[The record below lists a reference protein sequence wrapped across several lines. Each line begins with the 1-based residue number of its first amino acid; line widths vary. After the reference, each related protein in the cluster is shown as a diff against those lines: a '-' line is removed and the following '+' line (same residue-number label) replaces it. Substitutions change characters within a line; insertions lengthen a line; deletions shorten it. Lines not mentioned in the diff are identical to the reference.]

1 MTAAQDRPA
10 NAATPVGRM
19 LREWRAVRRIS
30 QLDLALDSDISTRHL
45 SCIETGKAQP
55 SRALLDQLA
64 DTLGMPLRE
73 RNALLLAAGYAPIY
87 RESGLS
93 APELQLLARAVDSIL
108 AQQEPYPAF
117 AVDRCWNVL
126 AVNRGMTRLLG
137 SIKPGGP
144 LHGNILRQVFDPGDM
159 RPHIGNWDEVAGDL
173 IRHLHEACA
182 RNPVDHALHALLD
195 EVLAFPEVPSGW
207 RRREARAPLPVITT
221 VFIGPTGPLSFFSTL
236 TGFGTSWD
244 ITAEETRIE
253 CMHPVDEAA
262 RAYCRAL
269 AERDW

>member
-1 MTAAQDRPA
+1 
-10 NAATPVGRM
+10 
-19 LREWRAVRRIS
+19 
-30 QLDLALDSDISTRHL
+30 
-45 SCIETGKAQP
+45 
-55 SRALLDQLA
+55 
-64 DTLGMPLRE
+64 
-73 RNALLLAAGYAPIY
+73 
-87 RESGLS
+87 
-93 APELQLLARAVDSIL
+93 
-108 AQQEPYPAF
+108 
-117 AVDRCWNVL
+117 
-126 AVNRGMTRLLG
+126 MTRLLG
-137 SIKPGGP
+137 SIKTGGP
-144 LHGNILRQVFDPGDM
+144 RHGNILRQVFDPGDM

-269 AERDW
+269 AERDS